1 MKRKLAAMLL
11 ALCLMTGMT
20 ATAFAQGDPA
30 AEPAGAP
37 PAPQE
42 TTVEFESPDVF
53 IDIGEEQKLNVKVT
67 PEVAPEE
74 IQWKSDNEDI
84 VTVDQEG
91 KIHGVAGG
99 EANVSAEVNGVK
111 AEILVVVCVPVSYTA
126 DTFTDLDQDKIL
138 QNLNKIL
145 GPMEVDSLSL
155 KAKMAANG
163 QSMMLSHQIINKAI
177 ELQYAVN
184 ATLLK
189 SDGKE
194 AYRWSFN
201 TDLDGTPS
209 LTAAVDLAVDIHNA
223 DQDQALAR
231 LFKGGK
237 GLVIDAKQ
245 QGAYPAGTELCF
257 ANEMFGDATLSLY
270 KMENGNAVKKGEVK
284 AYEGVEAYLRLS
296 TGGVYVLSDLT
307 EEEILANAQAPE
319 TIFTAEDLK
328 NNKQAILDSLA
339 NTEEPVVCIM
349 FTAADKAAVMPADV
363 IEAAQANG
371 KQLAAA
377 LQNEDGSIYMW
388 LFNAYGQTTQQK
400 AMDVKLYASF
410 TDVSADAEMQALLGR
425 EAKAVRI
432 DLAHEGALPQ
442 GTVVAFPAL
451 SVFAD
456 GQTVYLYE
464 LKDGKLVGAGADGA
478 PAKSLIEQGVAV
490 YETTHCSSYIM
501 TDVAQIS
508 GAAGETAGPS
518 AASPQT
524 GDAQASMMLWVAVAV
539 LALAG
544 AGTAALAKRR

>member
-1 MKRKLAAMLL
+1 MKRKLGAMLL
-11 ALCLMTGMT
+11 ALCLMAGMT

-30 AEPAGAP
+30 TEPAGAP

-42 TTVEFESPDVF
+42 TTVEFDSPDVF
-53 IDIGEEQKLNVKVT
+53 INIGAEQKLNVKVT

-74 IQWKSDNEDI
+74 IQWKSSDEKI

-99 EANVSAEVNGVK
+99 EAFVSAEADGVK
-111 AEILVVVCVPVSYTA
+111 AEILVIVQVPVRFTA
-126 DTFTDLDQDKIL
+126 DTFADLDQDEIL
-138 QNLNKIL
+138 ATLKKVL
-145 GPMEVDSLSL
+145 GPMETEGMSIES
-155 KAKMAANG
+155 KMMPNG
-163 QSMMLSHQIINKAI
+163 QSMMLSHEIINKAWSVQLSV
-177 ELQYAVN
+177 EANMLN
-184 ATLLK
+184 A
-189 SDGKE
+189 DGSE
-194 AYRWSFN
+194 AYSFRLEALEN
-201 TDLDGTPS
+201 QTLSAP
-209 LTAAVDLAVDIHNA
+209 VDLAVDIHKA
-223 DQDQALAR
+223 SEDTKLAR
-231 LFKGGK
+231 LFRGGK
-237 GLVIDAKQ
+237 GLVVDVKGKTFPE
-245 QGAYPAGTELCF
+245 GAFLYFGHDKYFGEETLTLYKVTGDKAVAVEEVNTYPENDIG
-257 ANEMFGDATLSLY
+257 LSL
-270 KMENGNAVKKGEVK
+270 
-284 AYEGVEAYLRLS
+284 S
-296 TGGVYVLSDLT
+296 SGGVYVLSDLT

-328 NNKQAILDSLA
+328 NNKQAVLDSLA
-339 NTEEPVVCIM
+339 NTTEPVVCIM

-371 KQLAAA
+371 KQLVAA

-456 GQTVYLYE
+456 GETVYLYE

-478 PAKSLIEQGVAV
+478 PWGGGL
-490 YETTHCSSYIM
+490 
-501 TDVAQIS
+501 
-508 GAAGETAGPS
+508 
-518 AASPQT
+518 
-524 GDAQASMMLWVAVAV
+524 
-539 LALAG
+539 
-544 AGTAALAKRR
+544 

>member
-1 MKRKLAAMLL
+1 MKRKLGAMLL
-11 ALCLMTGMT
+11 ALCLMAGMT
-20 ATAFAQGDPA
+20 ATAFAHGDPA
-30 AEPAGAP
+30 TEPAGAP

-42 TTVEFESPDVF
+42 TTVEFDSPDVF
-53 IDIGEEQKLNVKVT
+53 INIGEEQKLNVKVT

-74 IQWKSDNEDI
+74 IQWKSSDEKI

-99 EANVSAEVNGVK
+99 EAFVSAEADGVK
-111 AEILVVVCVPVSYTA
+111 AEILVIVQVPVRFTA
-126 DTFTDLDQDKIL
+126 DTFADLDQDEIL
-138 QNLNKIL
+138 ATLKKVL
-145 GPMEVDSLSL
+145 GPMETEGMSIES
-155 KAKMAANG
+155 KMMPNG
-163 QSMMLSHQIINKAI
+163 QSMMLSHEIINKAWSVQLSV
-177 ELQYAVN
+177 EANMLN
-184 ATLLK
+184 A
-189 SDGKE
+189 DGSE
-194 AYRWSFN
+194 AYSFRLEALEN
-201 TDLDGTPS
+201 QTLSAP
-209 LTAAVDLAVDIHNA
+209 VDLAVDIHKA
-223 DQDQALAR
+223 SEDTKLAR
-231 LFKGGK
+231 LFRGGK
-237 GLVIDAKQ
+237 GLVVDVKGKTFPE
-245 QGAYPAGTELCF
+245 GAFLYFGHDKYFGEETLTLYKVTGDKAVAVEEVNTYPENDIG
-257 ANEMFGDATLSLY
+257 LSL
-270 KMENGNAVKKGEVK
+270 
-284 AYEGVEAYLRLS
+284 S
-296 TGGVYVLSDLT
+296 SGGVYVLSDLT

-328 NNKQAILDSLA
+328 NNKQAVLDSLA
-339 NTEEPVVCIM
+339 NTTEPVVCIM

-371 KQLAAA
+371 KQLVAA

-456 GQTVYLYE
+456 GETVYLYE

-478 PAKSLIEQGVAV
+478 PAKSMIEQGAAV

-524 GDAQASMMLWVAVAV
+524 GDAQASMMLWIAVAV
-539 LALAG
+539 LALVG

>member
-1 MKRKLAAMLL
+1 MKRKLGAMLL
-11 ALCLMTGMT
+11 ALCLMAGMT

-30 AEPAGAP
+30 TEPAGAP

-42 TTVEFESPDVF
+42 TTVEFDSPDVF
-53 IDIGEEQKLNVKVT
+53 INIGEEQKLNVKVT

-74 IQWKSDNEDI
+74 IQWKSSDEKI

-99 EANVSAEVNGVK
+99 EAFVSAEADGVK
-111 AEILVVVCVPVSYTA
+111 AEILVIVQVPVRFTA
-126 DTFTDLDQDKIL
+126 DTFADLDQDEIL
-138 QNLNKIL
+138 ATLKKVL
-145 GPMEVDSLSL
+145 GPMETEGMSIES
-155 KAKMAANG
+155 KMMPNG
-163 QSMMLSHQIINKAI
+163 QSMMLSHEIINKAWSVQLSV
-177 ELQYAVN
+177 EANMLN
-184 ATLLK
+184 A
-189 SDGKE
+189 DGSE
-194 AYRWSFN
+194 AYSFRLEALEN
-201 TDLDGTPS
+201 KTLSAP
-209 LTAAVDLAVDIHNA
+209 VDLAVDIHKA
-223 DQDQALAR
+223 SEDTKLAR
-231 LFKGGK
+231 LFRGGK
-237 GLVIDAKQ
+237 GLVVDVKGKTFPE
-245 QGAYPAGTELCF
+245 GAFLYFGHDKYFGEETLTLYKVTGDKAVAVEEVNTYPENDIG
-257 ANEMFGDATLSLY
+257 LSL
-270 KMENGNAVKKGEVK
+270 
-284 AYEGVEAYLRLS
+284 S
-296 TGGVYVLSDLT
+296 SGGVYVLSDLT

-328 NNKQAILDSLA
+328 NNKQAVLDSLA
-339 NTEEPVVCIM
+339 NTTEPVVCIM

-371 KQLAAA
+371 KQLVAA

-456 GQTVYLYE
+456 GETVYLYE

-478 PAKSLIEQGVAV
+478 PAKSMIEQGAAV

-524 GDAQASMMLWVAVAV
+524 GDAQASMMLWIAVAV
-539 LALAG
+539 LALVG

>member
-1 MKRKLAAMLL
+1 MKRKLGAMLL
-11 ALCLMTGMT
+11 ALCLMAGMT

-30 AEPAGAP
+30 TEPAGAP

-42 TTVEFESPDVF
+42 TTVEFDSPDVF
-53 IDIGEEQKLNVKVT
+53 INIGAEQKLNVKVT

-74 IQWKSDNEDI
+74 IQWKSSDEKI

-99 EANVSAEVNGVK
+99 EAFVSAEADGVK
-111 AEILVVVCVPVSYTA
+111 AEILVIVQVPVRFTA
-126 DTFTDLDQDKIL
+126 DTFADLDQDEIL
-138 QNLNKIL
+138 ATLKKVL
-145 GPMEVDSLSL
+145 GPMETEGMSIES
-155 KAKMAANG
+155 KMMPNG
-163 QSMMLSHQIINKAI
+163 QSMMLSHEIINKAWSVQLSV
-177 ELQYAVN
+177 EANMLN
-184 ATLLK
+184 A
-189 SDGKE
+189 DGSE
-194 AYRWSFN
+194 AYSFRLEALEN
-201 TDLDGTPS
+201 QTLSAP
-209 LTAAVDLAVDIHNA
+209 VDLAVDIHKA
-223 DQDQALAR
+223 SEDTKLAR
-231 LFKGGK
+231 LFRGGK
-237 GLVIDAKQ
+237 GLVVDVKGKTFPE
-245 QGAYPAGTELCF
+245 GAFLYFGHDKYFGEETLTLYKVTGDKAVAVEEVNTYPENDIG
-257 ANEMFGDATLSLY
+257 LSL
-270 KMENGNAVKKGEVK
+270 
-284 AYEGVEAYLRLS
+284 S
-296 TGGVYVLSDLT
+296 SGGVYVLSDLT

-328 NNKQAILDSLA
+328 NNKQAVLDSLA
-339 NTEEPVVCIM
+339 NTTEPVVCIM

-371 KQLAAA
+371 KQLVAA

-456 GQTVYLYE
+456 GETVYLYE

-478 PAKSLIEQGVAV
+478 PAKSMIEQGAAV

-524 GDAQASMMLWVAVAV
+524 GDAQASMMLWIAVAV

>member
-1 MKRKLAAMLL
+1 MKRKLGAMLL
-11 ALCLMTGMT
+11 ALCLMAGMT

-30 AEPAGAP
+30 TEPAGAP

-42 TTVEFESPDVF
+42 TTVEFDSPDVF
-53 IDIGEEQKLNVKVT
+53 INIGEEQKLNVKVT

-74 IQWKSDNEDI
+74 IQWKSSDEKI

-99 EANVSAEVNGVK
+99 EAFVSAEADGVK
-111 AEILVVVCVPVSYTA
+111 AEILVIVQVPVRFTA
-126 DTFTDLDQDKIL
+126 DTFADLDQDEIL
-138 QNLNKIL
+138 ATLKKVL
-145 GPMEVDSLSL
+145 GPMETEGMNIES
-155 KAKMAANG
+155 KMMPNG
-163 QSMMLSHQIINKAI
+163 QSMMLSHEIINKAWSVQLSV
-177 ELQYAVN
+177 EANMLN
-184 ATLLK
+184 A
-189 SDGKE
+189 DGSE
-194 AYRWSFN
+194 AYSFRLEALEN
-201 TDLDGTPS
+201 QTLSAP
-209 LTAAVDLAVDIHNA
+209 VDLAVDIHKA
-223 DQDQALAR
+223 SEDTKLAR
-231 LFKGGK
+231 LFRGGK
-237 GLVIDAKQ
+237 GLVVDVKGKTFPE
-245 QGAYPAGTELCF
+245 GAFLYFGHDKYFGEETLTLYKVTGDKAVAVEEVNTYPENDIG
-257 ANEMFGDATLSLY
+257 LSL
-270 KMENGNAVKKGEVK
+270 
-284 AYEGVEAYLRLS
+284 S
-296 TGGVYVLSDLT
+296 SGGVYVLSDLT

-328 NNKQAILDSLA
+328 NNKQAVLDSLA
-339 NTEEPVVCIM
+339 NTTEPVVCIM

-371 KQLAAA
+371 KQLVAA

-456 GQTVYLYE
+456 GETVYLYE

-478 PAKSLIEQGVAV
+478 PAKSMIEQGAAV

-524 GDAQASMMLWVAVAV
+524 GDAQASMMLWIAVAV
-539 LALAG
+539 LALVG

>member
-1 MKRKLAAMLL
+1 MKRKLGAMLL
-11 ALCLMTGMT
+11 ALCLMAGMT

-30 AEPAGAP
+30 TEPAGAP

-42 TTVEFESPDVF
+42 TTVEFDSPDVF
-53 IDIGEEQKLNVKVT
+53 INIGEEQKLNVKVT

-74 IQWKSDNEDI
+74 IQWKSSDEKI

-99 EANVSAEVNGVK
+99 EAFVSAEADGVK
-111 AEILVVVCVPVSYTA
+111 AEILVIVQVPVRFTA
-126 DTFTDLDQDKIL
+126 DTFADLDQDEIL
-138 QNLNKIL
+138 ATLKKVL
-145 GPMEVDSLSL
+145 GPMETEGMSIES
-155 KAKMAANG
+155 KMMPNG
-163 QSMMLSHQIINKAI
+163 QSMMLSHEIINKAWSVQLSV
-177 ELQYAVN
+177 EANMLN
-184 ATLLK
+184 A
-189 SDGKE
+189 DGSE
-194 AYRWSFN
+194 AYSFRLEALEN
-201 TDLDGTPS
+201 QTLSAP
-209 LTAAVDLAVDIHNA
+209 VDLAVDIHKA
-223 DQDQALAR
+223 SEDTKLAR
-231 LFKGGK
+231 LFRGGK
-237 GLVIDAKQ
+237 GRVVDVKGKTFPE
-245 QGAYPAGTELCF
+245 GAFLYFGHDKYFGEETLTLYKVTGDKAVAVEEVNTYPENDIG
-257 ANEMFGDATLSLY
+257 LSL
-270 KMENGNAVKKGEVK
+270 
-284 AYEGVEAYLRLS
+284 S
-296 TGGVYVLSDLT
+296 SGGVYVLSDLT

-328 NNKQAILDSLA
+328 NNKQAVLDSLA
-339 NTEEPVVCIM
+339 NTTEPVVCIM

-371 KQLAAA
+371 KQLVAA

-410 TDVSADAEMQALLGR
+410 TDVREDAEMQALLGR

-456 GQTVYLYE
+456 GETVYLYE
-464 LKDGKLVGAGADGA
+464 LTDGKLVGAGADGA
-478 PAKSLIEQGVAV
+478 PAKSMIEQGAAV

-524 GDAQASMMLWVAVAV
+524 GDAQASMMLWIAVAV
-539 LALAG
+539 LALVG

>member
-1 MKRKLAAMLL
+1 MLL
-11 ALCLMTGMT
+11 ALCLMAGMT

-30 AEPAGAP
+30 TEPAGAP

-42 TTVEFESPDVF
+42 TTVEFDSPDVF
-53 IDIGEEQKLNVKVT
+53 INIGEEQKLNVKVT

-74 IQWKSDNEDI
+74 IQWKSSDEKI

-99 EANVSAEVNGVK
+99 EAFVSAEADGVK
-111 AEILVVVCVPVSYTA
+111 AEILVIVQVPVRFTA
-126 DTFTDLDQDKIL
+126 DTFADLDQDEIL
-138 QNLNKIL
+138 ATLKKVL
-145 GPMEVDSLSL
+145 GPMETEGMSIES
-155 KAKMAANG
+155 KMMPNG
-163 QSMMLSHQIINKAI
+163 QSMMLSHEIINKAWSVQLSV
-177 ELQYAVN
+177 EANMLN
-184 ATLLK
+184 A
-189 SDGKE
+189 DGSE
-194 AYRWSFN
+194 AYSFRLEALEN
-201 TDLDGTPS
+201 QTLSAP
-209 LTAAVDLAVDIHNA
+209 VDLAVDIHKA
-223 DQDQALAR
+223 SEDTKLAR
-231 LFKGGK
+231 LFRGGK
-237 GLVIDAKQ
+237 GLVVDVKGKTFPE
-245 QGAYPAGTELCF
+245 GAFLYFGHDKYFGEETLTLYKVTGDKAVAVEEVNTYPENDIG
-257 ANEMFGDATLSLY
+257 LSL
-270 KMENGNAVKKGEVK
+270 
-284 AYEGVEAYLRLS
+284 S
-296 TGGVYVLSDLT
+296 SGGVYVLSDLT

-328 NNKQAILDSLA
+328 NNKQAVLDSLA
-339 NTEEPVVCIM
+339 NTTEPVVCIM

-464 LKDGKLVGAGADGA
+464 LKDGKLVGASADGA
-478 PAKSLIEQGVAV
+478 PAKSMIEQGAAV

-524 GDAQASMMLWVAVAV
+524 GDAQASMMLWIAVAV

>member
-1 MKRKLAAMLL
+1 MKRKLGAMLL
-11 ALCLMTGMT
+11 ALCLMAGMT

-30 AEPAGAP
+30 TEPAGAP

-42 TTVEFESPDVF
+42 TTVEFDSPDVF
-53 IDIGEEQKLNVKVT
+53 INIGEEQKLNVKVT

-74 IQWKSDNEDI
+74 IQWKSSDEKI

-99 EANVSAEVNGVK
+99 EAFVSAEADGVK
-111 AEILVVVCVPVSYTA
+111 AEILVIVQVPVRFTA
-126 DTFTDLDQDKIL
+126 DTFADLDQDEIL
-138 QNLNKIL
+138 ATLKKVL
-145 GPMEVDSLSL
+145 GPMETEGMSIES
-155 KAKMAANG
+155 KMMPNG
-163 QSMMLSHQIINKAI
+163 QSMMLSHEIINKAWSVQLSV
-177 ELQYAVN
+177 EANMLN
-184 ATLLK
+184 A
-189 SDGKE
+189 DGSE
-194 AYRWSFN
+194 AYSFRLEALEN
-201 TDLDGTPS
+201 QTLSAP
-209 LTAAVDLAVDIHNA
+209 VDLAVDIHKA
-223 DQDQALAR
+223 SEDTKLAR
-231 LFKGGK
+231 LFRGGK
-237 GLVIDAKQ
+237 GLVVDVKGKTFPE
-245 QGAYPAGTELCF
+245 GAFLY
-257 ANEMFGDATLSLY
+257 FGHDKYFGEETLTLY
-270 KMENGNAVKKGEVK
+270 KVTGDKAVAVEEVNTYPENDIG
-284 AYEGVEAYLRLS
+284 LSLS

-328 NNKQAILDSLA
+328 NNKQAVLDSLA

-456 GQTVYLYE
+456 GETVYLYE

-478 PAKSLIEQGVAV
+478 PAKSMIEQGVAV

-524 GDAQASMMLWVAVAV
+524 GDAQASIMLWVAVAV

>member
-1 MKRKLAAMLL
+1 MKRKLGAMLL
-11 ALCLMTGMT
+11 ALCLMAGMT

-30 AEPAGAP
+30 TEPAGAP

-42 TTVEFESPDVF
+42 TTVEFDSPDVF
-53 IDIGEEQKLNVKVT
+53 INIGEEQKLNVKVT

-74 IQWKSDNEDI
+74 IQWKSSDEKI

-99 EANVSAEVNGVK
+99 EAFVSAEADGVK
-111 AEILVVVCVPVSYTA
+111 AEILVIVQVPVRFTA
-126 DTFTDLDQDKIL
+126 DTFADLDQDEIL
-138 QNLNKIL
+138 ATLKKVL
-145 GPMEVDSLSL
+145 GPMETEGMSIES
-155 KAKMAANG
+155 KMMPNG
-163 QSMMLSHQIINKAI
+163 QSMMLSHEIINKAWSVQLSV
-177 ELQYAVN
+177 EANMLN
-184 ATLLK
+184 A
-189 SDGKE
+189 DGSE
-194 AYRWSFN
+194 AYSFRLEALEN
-201 TDLDGTPS
+201 QTLSAP
-209 LTAAVDLAVDIHNA
+209 VDLAVDIHKA
-223 DQDQALAR
+223 SEDTKLAR
-231 LFKGGK
+231 LFRGGK
-237 GLVIDAKQ
+237 GLVVDVKGKTFPE
-245 QGAYPAGTELCF
+245 GAFLYFGHDKYFGEETLTLYKVTGDKAVAVEEVNTYPENDIG
-257 ANEMFGDATLSLY
+257 LSL
-270 KMENGNAVKKGEVK
+270 
-284 AYEGVEAYLRLS
+284 S
-296 TGGVYVLSDLT
+296 SGGVYVLSDLT

-328 NNKQAILDSLA
+328 NNKQAVLDSLA
-339 NTEEPVVCIM
+339 NTTEPVVCIM

-371 KQLAAA
+371 KQLVAA

-456 GQTVYLYE
+456 GETVYLYE

-478 PAKSLIEQGVAV
+478 PAKSMIEQGAAV

-524 GDAQASMMLWVAVAV
+524 GDAQASMMLWIAVAV

>member
-1 MKRKLAAMLL
+1 MKRKLGAMLL
-11 ALCLMTGMT
+11 ALCLMAGMT

-30 AEPAGAP
+30 TEPAGAP

-42 TTVEFESPDVF
+42 TTVEFDSPDVF
-53 IDIGEEQKLNVKVT
+53 INIGAEQKLNVKVT

-74 IQWKSDNEDI
+74 IQWKSSDEKI

-99 EANVSAEVNGVK
+99 EAFVSAEADGVK
-111 AEILVVVCVPVSYTA
+111 AEILVIVQVPVRFTA
-126 DTFTDLDQDKIL
+126 DTFADLDQDEIL
-138 QNLNKIL
+138 ATLKKVL
-145 GPMEVDSLSL
+145 GPMETEGMSIES
-155 KAKMAANG
+155 KMMPNG
-163 QSMMLSHQIINKAI
+163 QSMMLSQEIINKAWSVQLSV
-177 ELQYAVN
+177 EANMLN
-184 ATLLK
+184 A
-189 SDGKE
+189 DGSE
-194 AYRWSFN
+194 AYSFRLEALEN
-201 TDLDGTPS
+201 QTLSAP
-209 LTAAVDLAVDIHNA
+209 VDLAVDIHKA
-223 DQDQALAR
+223 SEDTKLAR
-231 LFKGGK
+231 LFRGGK
-237 GLVIDAKQ
+237 GLVVDVKGKTFPE
-245 QGAYPAGTELCF
+245 GAFLYFGHDKYFGEETLTLYKVTGDKAVAVEEVNTYPENDIG
-257 ANEMFGDATLSLY
+257 LSL
-270 KMENGNAVKKGEVK
+270 
-284 AYEGVEAYLRLS
+284 S
-296 TGGVYVLSDLT
+296 SGGVYVLSDLT

-328 NNKQAILDSLA
+328 NNKQAVLDSLA
-339 NTEEPVVCIM
+339 NTTEPVVCIM

-371 KQLAAA
+371 KQLVAA

-456 GQTVYLYE
+456 GETVYLSE

-478 PAKSLIEQGVAV
+478 PAKSMIEQGAAV

-524 GDAQASMMLWVAVAV
+524 GDAQASMMLWIAVAV
-539 LALAG
+539 LALVG

>member
-1 MKRKLAAMLL
+1 MKRKLGAMLL
-11 ALCLMTGMT
+11 ALCLMAGMT

-30 AEPAGAP
+30 TEPAGAP

-42 TTVEFESPDVF
+42 TTVEFDSPDVF
-53 IDIGEEQKLNVKVT
+53 INIGEEQKLNVKVT

-74 IQWKSDNEDI
+74 IQWESSDEKI

-91 KIHGVAGG
+91 TIHGVAGG
-99 EANVSAEVNGVK
+99 EAFVSAEADGVK
-111 AEILVVVCVPVSYTA
+111 AEILVIVQVPVRFTA
-126 DTFTDLDQDKIL
+126 DTFADLDQDEIL
-138 QNLNKIL
+138 ATLKKVL
-145 GPMEVDSLSL
+145 GPMETEGMSIES
-155 KAKMAANG
+155 KMMPNG
-163 QSMMLSHQIINKAI
+163 QSMMLSHEIINKAWSVQLSV
-177 ELQYAVN
+177 EANMLN
-184 ATLLK
+184 A
-189 SDGKE
+189 DGSE
-194 AYRWSFN
+194 AYSFRLEALEN
-201 TDLDGTPS
+201 QTLSAP
-209 LTAAVDLAVDIHNA
+209 VDLAVDIHKA
-223 DQDQALAR
+223 SEDTKLAR
-231 LFKGGK
+231 LFRGGK
-237 GLVIDAKQ
+237 GLVVDVKGKTFPE
-245 QGAYPAGTELCF
+245 GAFLYFGHDKYFGEETLTLYKVTGDKAVAVEEVNTYPENDIG
-257 ANEMFGDATLSLY
+257 LSL
-270 KMENGNAVKKGEVK
+270 
-284 AYEGVEAYLRLS
+284 S
-296 TGGVYVLSDLT
+296 SGGVYVLSDLT

-328 NNKQAILDSLA
+328 NNKQAVLDSLA
-339 NTEEPVVCIM
+339 NTTEPVVCIM

-371 KQLAAA
+371 KQLVAA

-456 GQTVYLYE
+456 GETVYLYE

-478 PAKSLIEQGVAV
+478 PAKSMIEQGAAV

-524 GDAQASMMLWVAVAV
+524 GDAQASMMLWIAVAV

>member
-1 MKRKLAAMLL
+1 MRIWIRTRLATL
-11 ALCLMTGMT
+11 
-20 ATAFAQGDPA
+20 
-30 AEPAGAP
+30 
-37 PAPQE
+37 
-42 TTVEFESPDVF
+42 
-53 IDIGEEQKLNVKVT
+53 KKV
-67 PEVAPEE
+67 
-74 IQWKSDNEDI
+74 
-84 VTVDQEG
+84 
-91 KIHGVAGG
+91 
-99 EANVSAEVNGVK
+99 
-111 AEILVVVCVPVSYTA
+111 
-126 DTFTDLDQDKIL
+126 
-138 QNLNKIL
+138 L
-145 GPMEVDSLSL
+145 GPMETEGMSIES
-155 KAKMAANG
+155 KMMPNG
-163 QSMMLSHQIINKAI
+163 QSMMLSHEIINKAWSVQLSV
-177 ELQYAVN
+177 EANMLN
-184 ATLLK
+184 A
-189 SDGKE
+189 DGSE
-194 AYRWSFN
+194 AYSFRLEALEN
-201 TDLDGTPS
+201 QTLSAP
-209 LTAAVDLAVDIHNA
+209 VDLAVDIHKA
-223 DQDQALAR
+223 SEDTKLAR
-231 LFKGGK
+231 LFRGGK
-237 GLVIDAKQ
+237 GLVVDVKGNTFPE
-245 QGAYPAGTELCF
+245 GAFLYFGHDKYFGEETLTLYKVTGDKAVAVEEVNTYPENDIG
-257 ANEMFGDATLSLY
+257 LSL
-270 KMENGNAVKKGEVK
+270 
-284 AYEGVEAYLRLS
+284 S
-296 TGGVYVLSDLT
+296 SGGVYVLSDLT

-328 NNKQAILDSLA
+328 NNKQAVLDSLA
-339 NTEEPVVCIM
+339 NTTEPVVCIM

-371 KQLAAA
+371 KQLVAA

-456 GQTVYLYE
+456 GETVYLYE
-464 LKDGKLVGAGADGA
+464 LKDGKLVGAGADGT
-478 PAKSLIEQGVAV
+478 PAKSMIEQGAAV

-524 GDAQASMMLWVAVAV
+524 GDAQASMMLWIAVAV

>member
-1 MKRKLAAMLL
+1 MKRKLGAMLL
-11 ALCLMTGMT
+11 ALCLMAGMT

-30 AEPAGAP
+30 TEPAGAP

-42 TTVEFESPDVF
+42 TTVEFDSPDVF
-53 IDIGEEQKLNVKVT
+53 INIGEEQKLNVKVT

-74 IQWKSDNEDI
+74 IQWKSSDEKI

-99 EANVSAEVNGVK
+99 EAFVSAEADGVK
-111 AEILVVVCVPVSYTA
+111 AEILVIVQVPVRFTA
-126 DTFTDLDQDKIL
+126 DTFADLDQDEIL
-138 QNLNKIL
+138 ATLKKVL
-145 GPMEVDSLSL
+145 GPMETEGMSIES
-155 KAKMAANG
+155 KMMPNG
-163 QSMMLSHQIINKAI
+163 QSMMLSHEIINKAWSVQLSV
-177 ELQYAVN
+177 EANMLN
-184 ATLLK
+184 A
-189 SDGKE
+189 DGSE
-194 AYRWSFN
+194 AYSFRLEALEN
-201 TDLDGTPS
+201 QTLSAP
-209 LTAAVDLAVDIHNA
+209 VDLAVDIHKA
-223 DQDQALAR
+223 SEDTKLAR
-231 LFKGGK
+231 LFRGGK
-237 GLVIDAKQ
+237 GLVVDVKGKTFPE
-245 QGAYPAGTELCF
+245 GAFLYFGHDKYFGEETLTLYKVTGDKAVAVEEVNTYPENDIG
-257 ANEMFGDATLSLY
+257 LSL
-270 KMENGNAVKKGEVK
+270 
-284 AYEGVEAYLRLS
+284 S
-296 TGGVYVLSDLT
+296 SGGVYVLSDLT

-328 NNKQAILDSLA
+328 NNKQAVLDSLA
-339 NTEEPVVCIM
+339 NTTEPVVCIM

-371 KQLAAA
+371 KQLVAA

-432 DLAHEGALPQ
+432 DLAHEGVLPQ

-456 GQTVYLYE
+456 GETVYLYE

-478 PAKSLIEQGVAV
+478 PAKSMIEQGAAV

-524 GDAQASMMLWVAVAV
+524 GDAQASMMLWIAVAV
-539 LALAG
+539 LALVG

>member
-1 MKRKLAAMLL
+1 MKRKLGAMLL
-11 ALCLMTGMT
+11 ALCLMAGMT

-30 AEPAGAP
+30 TEPAGAP

-42 TTVEFESPDVF
+42 TTVEFDSPDVF
-53 IDIGEEQKLNVKVT
+53 INIGEEQKLNVKVT

-74 IQWKSDNEDI
+74 IQWKSSDEKI

-99 EANVSAEVNGVK
+99 EAFVSAEADGVK
-111 AEILVVVCVPVSYTA
+111 AEILVIVQVPVRFTA
-126 DTFTDLDQDKIL
+126 DTFADLDQDEIL
-138 QNLNKIL
+138 ATLKKVL
-145 GPMEVDSLSL
+145 GPMETEGMSIES
-155 KAKMAANG
+155 KMMPNG
-163 QSMMLSHQIINKAI
+163 QSMMLSHEIINKAWSVQLSV
-177 ELQYAVN
+177 EANMLN
-184 ATLLK
+184 A
-189 SDGKE
+189 DGSE
-194 AYRWSFN
+194 AYSFRLEALEN
-201 TDLDGTPS
+201 QTLSAP
-209 LTAAVDLAVDIHNA
+209 VDLAVDIHKA
-223 DQDQALAR
+223 SEDTKLAR
-231 LFKGGK
+231 LFRGGK
-237 GLVIDAKQ
+237 GLVVDVKGKTVPE
-245 QGAYPAGTELCF
+245 GAFLYFGHDKYFGEETLTLYKVTGDKAVAVEEVNTYPENDIG
-257 ANEMFGDATLSLY
+257 LSL
-270 KMENGNAVKKGEVK
+270 
-284 AYEGVEAYLRLS
+284 S
-296 TGGVYVLSDLT
+296 SGGVYVLSDLT

-328 NNKQAILDSLA
+328 NNKQAVLDSLA
-339 NTEEPVVCIM
+339 NTTEPVVCIM

-371 KQLAAA
+371 KQLVAA

-456 GQTVYLYE
+456 GETVYLYE

-478 PAKSLIEQGVAV
+478 PAKSMIEQGAAV

-524 GDAQASMMLWVAVAV
+524 GDAQASMMLWIAVAV
-539 LALAG
+539 LALVG

>member
-1 MKRKLAAMLL
+1 MKRKLGAMLL
-11 ALCLMTGMT
+11 ALCLMAGMT
-20 ATAFAQGDPA
+20 GTAFAQGDPA
-30 AEPAGAP
+30 TEPAGAP

-42 TTVEFESPDVF
+42 TTVEFDSPDVF
-53 IDIGEEQKLNVKVT
+53 INIGEEQKLNVKVT

-74 IQWKSDNEDI
+74 IQWKSSDEKI

-99 EANVSAEVNGVK
+99 EAFVSAEADGVK
-111 AEILVVVCVPVSYTA
+111 AEILVIVQVPVRFTA
-126 DTFTDLDQDKIL
+126 DTFADLDQDEIL
-138 QNLNKIL
+138 ATLKKVL
-145 GPMEVDSLSL
+145 GPMETEGMSIES
-155 KAKMAANG
+155 KMMPNG
-163 QSMMLSHQIINKAI
+163 QSMMLSHEIINKAWSVQLSV
-177 ELQYAVN
+177 EANMLN
-184 ATLLK
+184 A
-189 SDGKE
+189 DGSE
-194 AYRWSFN
+194 AYSFRLEALEN
-201 TDLDGTPS
+201 QTLSAP
-209 LTAAVDLAVDIHNA
+209 VDLAVDIHKA
-223 DQDQALAR
+223 SEDTKLAR
-231 LFKGGK
+231 LFRGGK
-237 GLVIDAKQ
+237 GLVVDVKGKTFPE
-245 QGAYPAGTELCF
+245 GAFLYFGHDKYFGEETLTLYKVTGDKAVAVEEVNTYPENDIG
-257 ANEMFGDATLSLY
+257 LSL
-270 KMENGNAVKKGEVK
+270 
-284 AYEGVEAYLRLS
+284 S
-296 TGGVYVLSDLT
+296 SGGVYVLSDLT

-328 NNKQAILDSLA
+328 NNKQAVLDSLA
-339 NTEEPVVCIM
+339 NTTEPVVCIM

-371 KQLAAA
+371 KQLVAA

-456 GQTVYLYE
+456 GETVYLYE

-478 PAKSLIEQGVAV
+478 PAKSMIEQGAAV

-524 GDAQASMMLWVAVAV
+524 GDAQASMMLWIAVAV

>member
-1 MKRKLAAMLL
+1 MKRKLGAMLL
-11 ALCLMTGMT
+11 ALCLMAGMT

-30 AEPAGAP
+30 TEPAGAP

-42 TTVEFESPDVF
+42 TTVEFDSPDVF
-53 IDIGEEQKLNVKVT
+53 INIGAEQKLNVKVT

-74 IQWKSDNEDI
+74 IQWKSSDEKI

-99 EANVSAEVNGVK
+99 EAFVSAEADGVK
-111 AEILVVVCVPVSYTA
+111 AEILVIVQVPVRFTA
-126 DTFTDLDQDKIL
+126 DTFADLDQDEIL
-138 QNLNKIL
+138 ATLKKVL
-145 GPMEVDSLSL
+145 GPMETEGMSIES
-155 KAKMAANG
+155 KMMPNG
-163 QSMMLSHQIINKAI
+163 QSMMLSHEIINKAWSVQLSV
-177 ELQYAVN
+177 EANMLN
-184 ATLLK
+184 A
-189 SDGKE
+189 DGSE
-194 AYRWSFN
+194 AYSFRLEALEN
-201 TDLDGTPS
+201 QTLSAP
-209 LTAAVDLAVDIHNA
+209 VDLAVDIHKA
-223 DQDQALAR
+223 SEDTKLAR
-231 LFKGGK
+231 LFRGGK
-237 GLVIDAKQ
+237 GLVVDVKGKTFPE
-245 QGAYPAGTELCF
+245 GAFLYFGHDKYFGEETLTLYKVTGDKAVAVEEVNTYPENDIG
-257 ANEMFGDATLSLY
+257 LSL
-270 KMENGNAVKKGEVK
+270 
-284 AYEGVEAYLRLS
+284 S
-296 TGGVYVLSDLT
+296 SGGVYVLSDLT

-328 NNKQAILDSLA
+328 NNKQAVLDSLA
-339 NTEEPVVCIM
+339 NTTEPVVCIM

-371 KQLAAA
+371 KQLVAA

-456 GQTVYLYE
+456 GETVYLYE
-464 LKDGKLVGAGADGA
+464 LKDGKLVGAGADGT
-478 PAKSLIEQGVAV
+478 PAKSMIEQGAAV

-524 GDAQASMMLWVAVAV
+524 GDAQASMMLWIAVAV

>member
-1 MKRKLAAMLL
+1 MKRKLGAMLL
-11 ALCLMTGMT
+11 ALCLMAGMT

-30 AEPAGAP
+30 TEPAGAP

-42 TTVEFESPDVF
+42 TTVEFDSPDVF
-53 IDIGEEQKLNVKVT
+53 INIGEEQKLNVKVT

-74 IQWKSDNEDI
+74 IQWKSSDEKI

-99 EANVSAEVNGVK
+99 EAFVSAEADGVK
-111 AEILVVVCVPVSYTA
+111 AEILVIVQVPVRFTA
-126 DTFTDLDQDKIL
+126 DTFADLDQDEIL
-138 QNLNKIL
+138 ATLKKVL
-145 GPMEVDSLSL
+145 GPMETEGMSIES
-155 KAKMAANG
+155 KMMPNG
-163 QSMMLSHQIINKAI
+163 QSMMLSHEIINKAWSVQLSV
-177 ELQYAVN
+177 EANMLN
-184 ATLLK
+184 A
-189 SDGKE
+189 DGSE
-194 AYRWSFN
+194 AYSFRLEALEN
-201 TDLDGTPS
+201 QTLSAP
-209 LTAAVDLAVDIHNA
+209 VDLAVDIHKA
-223 DQDQALAR
+223 SEDTKLAR
-231 LFKGGK
+231 LFRGGK
-237 GLVIDAKQ
+237 GLVVDVKGKTFPE
-245 QGAYPAGTELCF
+245 GAFLYFGHDKYFGEETLTLYKVTGDKAVAVEEVNTYPENDIG
-257 ANEMFGDATLSLY
+257 LSL
-270 KMENGNAVKKGEVK
+270 
-284 AYEGVEAYLRLS
+284 S
-296 TGGVYVLSDLT
+296 SGGVYVLSDLT

-328 NNKQAILDSLA
+328 NNKQAVLDSLA
-339 NTEEPVVCIM
+339 NTPEPVVCIM
-349 FTAADKAAVMPADV
+349 FTAADNAAVMPADV

-371 KQLAAA
+371 KQLVAA

-456 GQTVYLYE
+456 GETVYLYE

-478 PAKSLIEQGVAV
+478 PAKSMIEQGAAV

-524 GDAQASMMLWVAVAV
+524 GDAQASMMLWIAVAV
-539 LALAG
+539 LALVG

>member
-1 MKRKLAAMLL
+1 MKRKLGAMLL
-11 ALCLMTGMT
+11 ALCLMAGMT

-30 AEPAGAP
+30 TEPAGAP

-42 TTVEFESPDVF
+42 TTVEFDSPDVF
-53 IDIGEEQKLNVKVT
+53 INIGEEQKLNVKVT

-74 IQWKSDNEDI
+74 IQWKSSDEKI

-99 EANVSAEVNGVK
+99 EAFVSAEADGVK
-111 AEILVVVCVPVSYTA
+111 AEILVIVQVPVRFTA
-126 DTFTDLDQDKIL
+126 DTFADLDQDEIL
-138 QNLNKIL
+138 ATLKKVL
-145 GPMEVDSLSL
+145 GPMETEGMSIES
-155 KAKMAANG
+155 KMMPNG
-163 QSMMLSHQIINKAI
+163 QSMMLSHEIINKAWSVQLSV
-177 ELQYAVN
+177 EANMLN
-184 ATLLK
+184 A
-189 SDGKE
+189 DGSE
-194 AYRWSFN
+194 AYSFRLEALEN
-201 TDLDGTPS
+201 QTLSAP
-209 LTAAVDLAVDIHNA
+209 VDLAVDIHKA
-223 DQDQALAR
+223 SEDTKLAR
-231 LFKGGK
+231 LFRGGK
-237 GLVIDAKQ
+237 GLVVDVKGKTFPE
-245 QGAYPAGTELCF
+245 GAFLYFGHDKYFGEETLTLYKVTGDKAVAVEEVNTYPENDIG
-257 ANEMFGDATLSLY
+257 LSL
-270 KMENGNAVKKGEVK
+270 
-284 AYEGVEAYLRLS
+284 S
-296 TGGVYVLSDLT
+296 SGGVYVLSDLT

-328 NNKQAILDSLA
+328 NNKQAVLDSLA
-339 NTEEPVVCIM
+339 NTTEPVVCIM

-371 KQLAAA
+371 KQLVAA

-456 GQTVYLYE
+456 GETVYLYE

-478 PAKSLIEQGVAV
+478 PAKSMIEQGAAV

>member
-1 MKRKLAAMLL
+1 MKRKLGAMLL
-11 ALCLMTGMT
+11 ALCLMAGMT

-30 AEPAGAP
+30 TEPAGAT

-42 TTVEFESPDVF
+42 TTVEFDSPDVF
-53 IDIGEEQKLNVKVT
+53 INIGAEQKLNVKVT

-74 IQWKSDNEDI
+74 IQWKSSDEKI

-99 EANVSAEVNGVK
+99 EAFVSAEADGVK
-111 AEILVVVCVPVSYTA
+111 AEILVIVQVPVRFTA
-126 DTFTDLDQDKIL
+126 DTFADLDQDEIL
-138 QNLNKIL
+138 ATLKKVL
-145 GPMEVDSLSL
+145 GPMETEGMSIES
-155 KAKMAANG
+155 KMMPNG
-163 QSMMLSHQIINKAI
+163 QSMMLSHEIINKAWSVQLSV
-177 ELQYAVN
+177 EANMLN
-184 ATLLK
+184 A
-189 SDGKE
+189 DGSE
-194 AYRWSFN
+194 AYSFRLEALEN
-201 TDLDGTPS
+201 QTLSAP
-209 LTAAVDLAVDIHNA
+209 VDLAVDIHKA
-223 DQDQALAR
+223 SEDTKLAR
-231 LFKGGK
+231 LFRGGK
-237 GLVIDAKQ
+237 GLVVDVKGKTFPE
-245 QGAYPAGTELCF
+245 GAFLYFGHDKYFGEETLTLYKVTGDKAVAVEEVNTYPENDIG
-257 ANEMFGDATLSLY
+257 LSL
-270 KMENGNAVKKGEVK
+270 
-284 AYEGVEAYLRLS
+284 S
-296 TGGVYVLSDLT
+296 SGGVYVLSDLT

-328 NNKQAILDSLA
+328 NNKQAVLDSLA
-339 NTEEPVVCIM
+339 NTTEPVVCIM

-371 KQLAAA
+371 KQLVAA

-456 GQTVYLYE
+456 GETVYLYE

-478 PAKSLIEQGVAV
+478 PAKSMIEQGAAV

-524 GDAQASMMLWVAVAV
+524 GDAQASMMLWIAVAV
-539 LALAG
+539 LALVG

>member
-1 MKRKLAAMLL
+1 MKRKLGAMLL
-11 ALCLMTGMT
+11 ALCLMAGMT

-30 AEPAGAP
+30 TEPAGAP

-42 TTVEFESPDVF
+42 TTVEFDSPDVF
-53 IDIGEEQKLNVKVT
+53 INIGEEQKLNVKVT

-74 IQWKSDNEDI
+74 IQWKSSDEKI

-99 EANVSAEVNGVK
+99 EAFVSAEADGVK
-111 AEILVVVCVPVSYTA
+111 AEILVIVQVPVRFTA
-126 DTFTDLDQDKIL
+126 DTFADLDQDEIL
-138 QNLNKIL
+138 ATLKKVL
-145 GPMEVDSLSL
+145 GPMETEGMSIES
-155 KAKMAANG
+155 KMMPNG
-163 QSMMLSHQIINKAI
+163 QSMMLSHEIINKAWSVQLSV
-177 ELQYAVN
+177 EANMLN
-184 ATLLK
+184 A
-189 SDGKE
+189 DGSE
-194 AYRWSFN
+194 AYSFRLEALEN
-201 TDLDGTPS
+201 QTLSAP
-209 LTAAVDLAVDIHNA
+209 VDLAVDIHKA
-223 DQDQALAR
+223 SEDTKLAR
-231 LFKGGK
+231 LFRGGK
-237 GLVIDAKQ
+237 GLVVDVKGKTFPE
-245 QGAYPAGTELCF
+245 GAFLYFGHDKYFGEETLTLYKVTGDKAVAVEEVNTYPENDIG
-257 ANEMFGDATLSLY
+257 LSL
-270 KMENGNAVKKGEVK
+270 
-284 AYEGVEAYLRLS
+284 S
-296 TGGVYVLSDLT
+296 SGGVYVLSDLT

-328 NNKQAILDSLA
+328 NNKQAVLDSLA
-339 NTEEPVVCIM
+339 NTTEPVVCIM

-371 KQLAAA
+371 KQLVAA

-456 GQTVYLYE
+456 GETVYLYE
-464 LKDGKLVGAGADGA
+464 LKDGKLVGAGADGT
-478 PAKSLIEQGVAV
+478 PAKSMIEQGAAV

-508 GAAGETAGPS
+508 GAAVETAGPS

-524 GDAQASMMLWVAVAV
+524 GDAQASMMLWIAVAV

>member
-1 MKRKLAAMLL
+1 MKRKLGAMLL
-11 ALCLMTGMT
+11 ALCLMAGMT

-30 AEPAGAP
+30 TEPAGAP

-42 TTVEFESPDVF
+42 TTVEFDSPDVF
-53 IDIGEEQKLNVKVT
+53 INIGEEQKLNVKVT

-74 IQWKSDNEDI
+74 IQWKSSDEKI

-99 EANVSAEVNGVK
+99 EAFVSAEADGVK
-111 AEILVVVCVPVSYTA
+111 AEILVIVQVPVRFTA
-126 DTFTDLDQDKIL
+126 DTFADLDQDEIL
-138 QNLNKIL
+138 ATLKKVL
-145 GPMEVDSLSL
+145 GPMETEGMSIES
-155 KAKMAANG
+155 KMMPNG
-163 QSMMLSHQIINKAI
+163 QSMMLSHEIINKAWSVQLSV
-177 ELQYAVN
+177 EANMLN
-184 ATLLK
+184 A
-189 SDGKE
+189 DGSE
-194 AYRWSFN
+194 AYSFRLEALEN
-201 TDLDGTPS
+201 QTLSAP
-209 LTAAVDLAVDIHNA
+209 VDLAVDIHKA
-223 DQDQALAR
+223 SEDTKLAR
-231 LFKGGK
+231 LFRGGK
-237 GLVIDAKQ
+237 GLVVDVKGKTFPE
-245 QGAYPAGTELCF
+245 GAFLYFGHDKYFGEETLTLYKVTGDKAVAVEEVNTYPENDIG
-257 ANEMFGDATLSLY
+257 LSL
-270 KMENGNAVKKGEVK
+270 
-284 AYEGVEAYLRLS
+284 S
-296 TGGVYVLSDLT
+296 SGGVYVLSDLT

-328 NNKQAILDSLA
+328 NNKQAVLDSLA
-339 NTEEPVVCIM
+339 NTTEPVVCIM

-371 KQLAAA
+371 KQLVAA

-464 LKDGKLVGAGADGA
+464 LKDGKLVGASADGA
-478 PAKSLIEQGVAV
+478 PAKSMIEQGAAV

-524 GDAQASMMLWVAVAV
+524 GDAQASMMLWIAVAV

>member
-1 MKRKLAAMLL
+1 MKRKLGAMLL
-11 ALCLMTGMT
+11 ALCLMAGMT

-30 AEPAGAP
+30 TEPAGAP

-42 TTVEFESPDVF
+42 TTVEIDSPDVF
-53 IDIGEEQKLNVKVT
+53 INIGEEQKLNVKVT

-74 IQWKSDNEDI
+74 IQWKSSDEKS

-99 EANVSAEVNGVK
+99 EAFVSAEADGVK
-111 AEILVVVCVPVSYTA
+111 AEILVIVQVPVRFTA
-126 DTFTDLDQDKIL
+126 DTFADLDQDEIL
-138 QNLNKIL
+138 ATLKKVL
-145 GPMEVDSLSL
+145 GPMETEGMSIES
-155 KAKMAANG
+155 KMMPNG
-163 QSMMLSHQIINKAI
+163 QSMMLSHEIINKAWSVQLSV
-177 ELQYAVN
+177 EANMLN
-184 ATLLK
+184 A
-189 SDGKE
+189 DGSE
-194 AYRWSFN
+194 AYSFRLEALEN
-201 TDLDGTPS
+201 QTLP
-209 LTAAVDLAVDIHNA
+209 APVDLAVDIHKA
-223 DQDQALAR
+223 SEDTKLAR
-231 LFKGGK
+231 LFRGGK
-237 GLVIDAKQ
+237 GLVVDVKGNTFPE
-245 QGAYPAGTELCF
+245 GAFLYFGHDKYFGEETLTLYKVTGDKAVAVEEVNTYPENDIG
-257 ANEMFGDATLSLY
+257 LSL
-270 KMENGNAVKKGEVK
+270 
-284 AYEGVEAYLRLS
+284 S
-296 TGGVYVLSDLT
+296 SGGVYVLSDLT

-328 NNKQAILDSLA
+328 NNKQAVLDSLA
-339 NTEEPVVCIM
+339 NTTEPVVCIM

-371 KQLAAA
+371 KQLVAA

-456 GQTVYLYE
+456 GETVYLYE
-464 LKDGKLVGAGADGA
+464 LKDGKLVGAGADGT
-478 PAKSLIEQGVAV
+478 PAKSMIEQGAAV

-524 GDAQASMMLWVAVAV
+524 GDAQASMMLWIAVAV

>member
-1 MKRKLAAMLL
+1 MKRKLGAMLL
-11 ALCLMTGMT
+11 ALCLMAGMT

-30 AEPAGAP
+30 TEPAGAP

-42 TTVEFESPDVF
+42 TTVEFDSPDVF
-53 IDIGEEQKLNVKVT
+53 INIGEEQKLNVKVT

-74 IQWKSDNEDI
+74 IQWKSSDEKI

-99 EANVSAEVNGVK
+99 EAFVSAEADGVK
-111 AEILVVVCVPVSYTA
+111 AEILVIVQVPVRFTA
-126 DTFTDLDQDKIL
+126 DTFADLDQDEIL
-138 QNLNKIL
+138 ATLKKVL
-145 GPMEVDSLSL
+145 GPMETEGMSIES
-155 KAKMAANG
+155 KMMPNG
-163 QSMMLSHQIINKAI
+163 QSMMLSQEIINKAWSVQLSV
-177 ELQYAVN
+177 EANMLN
-184 ATLLK
+184 A
-189 SDGKE
+189 DGSE
-194 AYRWSFN
+194 AYSFRLEALEN
-201 TDLDGTPS
+201 QTLSAP
-209 LTAAVDLAVDIHNA
+209 VDLAVDIHKA
-223 DQDQALAR
+223 SEDTKLAR
-231 LFKGGK
+231 LFRGGK
-237 GLVIDAKQ
+237 GLVVDVKGKTFPE
-245 QGAYPAGTELCF
+245 GAFLYFGHDKYFGEETLTLYKVTGDKAVAVEEVNTYPENDIG
-257 ANEMFGDATLSLY
+257 LSL
-270 KMENGNAVKKGEVK
+270 
-284 AYEGVEAYLRLS
+284 S
-296 TGGVYVLSDLT
+296 SGGVYVLSDLT

-328 NNKQAILDSLA
+328 NNKQAVLDSLA
-339 NTEEPVVCIM
+339 NTTEPVVCIM

-371 KQLAAA
+371 KQLVAA

-432 DLAHEGALPQ
+432 DLAHEGVLPQ

-456 GQTVYLYE
+456 GETVYLYE

-478 PAKSLIEQGVAV
+478 PAKSMIEQGAAV

-524 GDAQASMMLWVAVAV
+524 GDAQASMMLWIAVAV
-539 LALAG
+539 LALVG

>member
-1 MKRKLAAMLL
+1 MKRKLGAMLL
-11 ALCLMTGMT
+11 ALCLMAGMT

-30 AEPAGAP
+30 TEPAGAP

-42 TTVEFESPDVF
+42 TTVEFDSPDVF
-53 IDIGEEQKLNVKVT
+53 INIGEEQKLNVKVT

-74 IQWKSDNEDI
+74 IQWKSSDEKI

-99 EANVSAEVNGVK
+99 EAFVSAEADGVK
-111 AEILVVVCVPVSYTA
+111 AEILVIVQVPVRFTA
-126 DTFTDLDQDKIL
+126 DTFADLDQDEIL
-138 QNLNKIL
+138 ATLKKVL
-145 GPMEVDSLSL
+145 GPMETEGMSIES
-155 KAKMAANG
+155 KMMPNG
-163 QSMMLSHQIINKAI
+163 QSMMLSHEIINKAWSVQLSV
-177 ELQYAVN
+177 EANMLN
-184 ATLLK
+184 A
-189 SDGKE
+189 DGSE
-194 AYRWSFN
+194 AYSFRLEALEN
-201 TDLDGTPS
+201 QTLSAP
-209 LTAAVDLAVDIHNA
+209 VDLAVDIHKA
-223 DQDQALAR
+223 SEDTKLAR
-231 LFKGGK
+231 LFRGGK
-237 GLVIDAKQ
+237 GLVVDVKGKTFPE
-245 QGAYPAGTELCF
+245 GAFLYFGHDKYFGEETLTLYKVTGDKAVAVEEVNTYPENDIG
-257 ANEMFGDATLSLY
+257 LSL
-270 KMENGNAVKKGEVK
+270 
-284 AYEGVEAYLRLS
+284 S
-296 TGGVYVLSDLT
+296 SGGVYVLSDLT

-328 NNKQAILDSLA
+328 NNKQAVLDSLA
-339 NTEEPVVCIM
+339 NTTEPVVCIM

-371 KQLAAA
+371 KQLVAA

-456 GQTVYLYE
+456 GETVYLYE

-478 PAKSLIEQGVAV
+478 PAKSMIEQGAAV

-544 AGTAALAKRR
+544 AGRAALAKRR

>member
-1 MKRKLAAMLL
+1 MKRKLGAMLL
-11 ALCLMTGMT
+11 ALCLMAGMT

-30 AEPAGAP
+30 TEPAGAP

-42 TTVEFESPDVF
+42 TTVEFDSPDVF
-53 IDIGEEQKLNVKVT
+53 INIGEEQKLNVKVT

-74 IQWKSDNEDI
+74 IQWKSSDEKI

-99 EANVSAEVNGVK
+99 EAFVSAEADGVK
-111 AEILVVVCVPVSYTA
+111 AEILVIVQVPVRFTA
-126 DTFTDLDQDKIL
+126 DTFADLDQDEIL
-138 QNLNKIL
+138 ATLKKVL
-145 GPMEVDSLSL
+145 GPMETEGMSIES
-155 KAKMAANG
+155 KMMPNG
-163 QSMMLSHQIINKAI
+163 QSMMLSHEIINKAWSVQLSV
-177 ELQYAVN
+177 EANMLN
-184 ATLLK
+184 A
-189 SDGKE
+189 DGSE
-194 AYRWSFN
+194 AYSFRLEALEN
-201 TDLDGTPS
+201 QTLSAP
-209 LTAAVDLAVDIHNA
+209 VDLAVDIHKA
-223 DQDQALAR
+223 SEDTKLAR
-231 LFKGGK
+231 LFRGGK
-237 GLVIDAKQ
+237 GLVVDVKGKTFPE
-245 QGAYPAGTELCF
+245 GAFLYFGHDKYFGEETLTLYKVTGDKAVAVEEVNTYPENDIG
-257 ANEMFGDATLSLY
+257 LSL
-270 KMENGNAVKKGEVK
+270 
-284 AYEGVEAYLRLS
+284 S
-296 TGGVYVLSDLT
+296 SGGVYVLSDLT

-328 NNKQAILDSLA
+328 NNKQAVLDSLA
-339 NTEEPVVCIM
+339 NTTEPVVCIM

-371 KQLAAA
+371 KQLVAA

-456 GQTVYLYE
+456 GETVYLYE

-478 PAKSLIEQGVAV
+478 PAKSMIEQGAAV

-524 GDAQASMMLWVAVAV
+524 GDAQASMMLWIAVAV
-539 LALAG
+539 LALVG

>member
-1 MKRKLAAMLL
+1 MKRKLGAMLL
-11 ALCLMTGMT
+11 ALCLMAGMT

-30 AEPAGAP
+30 TEPAGAP

-42 TTVEFESPDVF
+42 TTVEFDSPDVF
-53 IDIGEEQKLNVKVT
+53 INIGAEQKLNVKVT

-74 IQWKSDNEDI
+74 IQWKSSDEKI

-99 EANVSAEVNGVK
+99 EAFVSAEADGVK
-111 AEILVVVCVPVSYTA
+111 AEILVIVQVPVRFTA
-126 DTFTDLDQDKIL
+126 DTFADLDEIL
-138 QNLNKIL
+138 ATLKKVL
-145 GPMEVDSLSL
+145 GPMETEGMSIES
-155 KAKMAANG
+155 KMMPNG
-163 QSMMLSHQIINKAI
+163 QSMMLSHEIINKAWSVQLSV
-177 ELQYAVN
+177 EANMLN
-184 ATLLK
+184 A
-189 SDGKE
+189 DGSE
-194 AYRWSFN
+194 AYSFRLEALEN
-201 TDLDGTPS
+201 QTLSAP
-209 LTAAVDLAVDIHNA
+209 VDLAVDIHKA
-223 DQDQALAR
+223 SEDTKLAR
-231 LFKGGK
+231 LFRGGK
-237 GLVIDAKQ
+237 GLVVDVKGKTFPE
-245 QGAYPAGTELCF
+245 GAFLYFGHDKYFGEETLTLYKVTGDKAVAVEEVNTYPENDIG
-257 ANEMFGDATLSLY
+257 LSL
-270 KMENGNAVKKGEVK
+270 
-284 AYEGVEAYLRLS
+284 S
-296 TGGVYVLSDLT
+296 SGGVYVLSDLT

-328 NNKQAILDSLA
+328 NNKQAVLDSLA
-339 NTEEPVVCIM
+339 NTTEPVVCIM

-371 KQLAAA
+371 KQLVAA

-456 GQTVYLYE
+456 GETVYLYE

-478 PAKSLIEQGVAV
+478 PAKSMIEQGAAV

-524 GDAQASMMLWVAVAV
+524 GDAQASMMLWIAVAV
-539 LALAG
+539 LALVG

>member
-1 MKRKLAAMLL
+1 MKRKLGAMLL
-11 ALCLMTGMT
+11 ALCLMAGMT

-30 AEPAGAP
+30 TEPAGAP

-42 TTVEFESPDVF
+42 TTVEFDSPDVF
-53 IDIGEEQKLNVKVT
+53 INIGEEQKLNVKVT

-74 IQWKSDNEDI
+74 IQWKSSDEKI

-99 EANVSAEVNGVK
+99 EAFVSAEADGVK
-111 AEILVVVCVPVSYTA
+111 AEILVIVQVPVRFTA
-126 DTFTDLDQDKIL
+126 DTFADLDQDEIL
-138 QNLNKIL
+138 ATLKKVL
-145 GPMEVDSLSL
+145 GPMETEGMSIES
-155 KAKMAANG
+155 KMMPNG
-163 QSMMLSHQIINKAI
+163 QSMMLSHEIINKAWSVQLSV
-177 ELQYAVN
+177 EANMLN
-184 ATLLK
+184 A
-189 SDGKE
+189 DGSE
-194 AYRWSFN
+194 AYSFRLEALEN
-201 TDLDGTPS
+201 QTLSAP
-209 LTAAVDLAVDIHNA
+209 VDLAVDIHKA
-223 DQDQALAR
+223 SEDTKLAR
-231 LFKGGK
+231 LFRGGK
-237 GLVIDAKQ
+237 GLVVDVMGKTFPE
-245 QGAYPAGTELCF
+245 GAFLYFGHDKYFGEETLTLYKVTGDKAVAVEEVNTYPENDIG
-257 ANEMFGDATLSLY
+257 LSL
-270 KMENGNAVKKGEVK
+270 
-284 AYEGVEAYLRLS
+284 S
-296 TGGVYVLSDLT
+296 SGGVYVLSDLT

-328 NNKQAILDSLA
+328 NNKQAVLDSLA
-339 NTEEPVVCIM
+339 NTTEPVVCIM

-371 KQLAAA
+371 KQLVAA

-456 GQTVYLYE
+456 GETVYLYE

-478 PAKSLIEQGVAV
+478 PAKSMIEQGAAV

-524 GDAQASMMLWVAVAV
+524 GDAQASMMLWIAVAV

>member
-1 MKRKLAAMLL
+1 MKRKLGAMLL
-11 ALCLMTGMT
+11 ALCLMAGMT

-30 AEPAGAP
+30 TEPAGAP

-42 TTVEFESPDVF
+42 TTVEFDSPDVF
-53 IDIGEEQKLNVKVT
+53 INIGAEQKLNVKVT

-74 IQWKSDNEDI
+74 IQWKSSDEKI

-99 EANVSAEVNGVK
+99 EAFVSAEADGVK
-111 AEILVVVCVPVSYTA
+111 AEILVIVQVPVRFTA
-126 DTFTDLDQDKIL
+126 DTFADLDQDEIL
-138 QNLNKIL
+138 ATLKKVL
-145 GPMEVDSLSL
+145 GPMETEGMSIES
-155 KAKMAANG
+155 KMMPNG
-163 QSMMLSHQIINKAI
+163 QSMMLSHEIINKAWSVQLSV
-177 ELQYAVN
+177 EANMLN
-184 ATLLK
+184 A
-189 SDGKE
+189 DGSE
-194 AYRWSFN
+194 AYSFRLEALEN
-201 TDLDGTPS
+201 QTLSAP
-209 LTAAVDLAVDIHNA
+209 VDLAVDIHKA
-223 DQDQALAR
+223 SEDTKLAR
-231 LFKGGK
+231 LFRGGK
-237 GLVIDAKQ
+237 GLVVDVKGKTFPE
-245 QGAYPAGTELCF
+245 GAFLYFGHDKYFGEETLTLYKVTGDKAVAVEEVNTYPENDIG
-257 ANEMFGDATLSLY
+257 LSL
-270 KMENGNAVKKGEVK
+270 
-284 AYEGVEAYLRLS
+284 S
-296 TGGVYVLSDLT
+296 SGGVYVLSDLT

-328 NNKQAILDSLA
+328 NNKQAVLDSLA
-339 NTEEPVVCIM
+339 NTTEPVVCIM

-371 KQLAAA
+371 KQLVAA

-456 GQTVYLYE
+456 GETVYLYE

-478 PAKSLIEQGVAV
+478 PAKSMIEQGAAV

-524 GDAQASMMLWVAVAV
+524 GDAQASMMLWIAVAV
-539 LALAG
+539 LALVG

>member
-1 MKRKLAAMLL
+1 MKRKLGAMLL
-11 ALCLMTGMT
+11 ALCLMAGMT

-30 AEPAGAP
+30 TEPAGAP

-42 TTVEFESPDVF
+42 TTVEFDSPDVF
-53 IDIGEEQKLNVKVT
+53 INIGEEQKLNVKVT

-74 IQWKSDNEDI
+74 IQWKSSDEKI

-99 EANVSAEVNGVK
+99 EAFVSAEADGVK
-111 AEILVVVCVPVSYTA
+111 AEILVIVQVPVRFTA
-126 DTFTDLDQDKIL
+126 DTFADLDQDEIL
-138 QNLNKIL
+138 ATLKKVL
-145 GPMEVDSLSL
+145 GPMETEGMSIES
-155 KAKMAANG
+155 KMMPNG
-163 QSMMLSHQIINKAI
+163 QSMMLSHEIINKAWSVQLSV
-177 ELQYAVN
+177 EANMLN
-184 ATLLK
+184 A
-189 SDGKE
+189 DGSE
-194 AYRWSFN
+194 AYSFRLEALEN
-201 TDLDGTPS
+201 QTLSAP
-209 LTAAVDLAVDIHNA
+209 VDLAVDIHKA
-223 DQDQALAR
+223 SEDTKLAR
-231 LFKGGK
+231 LFRGGK
-237 GLVIDAKQ
+237 GLVVDVKGKTFPE
-245 QGAYPAGTELCF
+245 GAFLYFGHDKYFGEETLTLYKVTGDKAVAVEEVNTYPENDIG
-257 ANEMFGDATLSLY
+257 LSL
-270 KMENGNAVKKGEVK
+270 
-284 AYEGVEAYLRLS
+284 S
-296 TGGVYVLSDLT
+296 SGGVYVLSDLT

-328 NNKQAILDSLA
+328 NNKQAVLDSLA
-339 NTEEPVVCIM
+339 NTTEPVVCIM

-371 KQLAAA
+371 KQLVAA

-456 GQTVYLYE
+456 GETVYLYE
-464 LKDGKLVGAGADGA
+464 LKDGKLVGTGADGA
-478 PAKSLIEQGVAV
+478 PAKSMIEQGAAV

-524 GDAQASMMLWVAVAV
+524 GDAQASMMLWIAVAV
-539 LALAG
+539 LALVG

>member
-1 MKRKLAAMLL
+1 MKRKLGAMLL
-11 ALCLMTGMT
+11 ALCLMAGMT

-30 AEPAGAP
+30 TEPAGAP

-42 TTVEFESPDVF
+42 TTVEFDSPDVF
-53 IDIGEEQKLNVKVT
+53 INIGEEQKLNVKVT

-74 IQWKSDNEDI
+74 IQWKSSDEKI

-99 EANVSAEVNGVK
+99 EAFVSAEADGVK
-111 AEILVVVCVPVSYTA
+111 AEILVIVQVPVRFTA
-126 DTFTDLDQDKIL
+126 DTFADLDQDEIL
-138 QNLNKIL
+138 ATLKKVL
-145 GPMEVDSLSL
+145 GPMETEGMSIES
-155 KAKMAANG
+155 KMMPNG
-163 QSMMLSHQIINKAI
+163 QSMMLSHEIINKAWSVQLSL
-177 ELQYAVN
+177 EANMLN
-184 ATLLK
+184 A
-189 SDGKE
+189 DGSE
-194 AYRWSFN
+194 AYSFRLEALEN
-201 TDLDGTPS
+201 QTLSAP
-209 LTAAVDLAVDIHNA
+209 VDLAVDIHKA
-223 DQDQALAR
+223 SEDTKLAR
-231 LFKGGK
+231 LFRGGK
-237 GLVIDAKQ
+237 GLVVDVKGKTFPE
-245 QGAYPAGTELCF
+245 GAFLYFGHDKYFGEETLTLYKVTGDKAVAVEEVNTYPENDIG
-257 ANEMFGDATLSLY
+257 LSL
-270 KMENGNAVKKGEVK
+270 
-284 AYEGVEAYLRLS
+284 S
-296 TGGVYVLSDLT
+296 SGGVYVLSDLT

-328 NNKQAILDSLA
+328 NNKQAVLDSLA
-339 NTEEPVVCIM
+339 NTTEPVVCIM

-371 KQLAAA
+371 KQLVAA

-456 GQTVYLYE
+456 GETVYLYE

-478 PAKSLIEQGVAV
+478 PAKSMIEQGAAV

-524 GDAQASMMLWVAVAV
+524 GDAQASMMLWIAVAV

>member
-1 MKRKLAAMLL
+1 MKRKLGAMLL
-11 ALCLMTGMT
+11 ALCLMAGMT

-30 AEPAGAP
+30 TEPAGAP

-42 TTVEFESPDVF
+42 TTVEFDSPDVF
-53 IDIGEEQKLNVKVT
+53 INIGAEQKLNVKVT

-74 IQWKSDNEDI
+74 IQWKSSDEKI

-99 EANVSAEVNGVK
+99 EAFVSAEADGVK
-111 AEILVVVCVPVSYTA
+111 AEILVIVQVPVRFTA
-126 DTFTDLDQDKIL
+126 DTFADLDQDEIL
-138 QNLNKIL
+138 ATLKKVL
-145 GPMEVDSLSL
+145 GPMETEGMSIES
-155 KAKMAANG
+155 KMMPNG
-163 QSMMLSHQIINKAI
+163 QSMMLSHEIINKAWSVQLSV
-177 ELQYAVN
+177 EANMLN
-184 ATLLK
+184 A
-189 SDGKE
+189 DGSE
-194 AYRWSFN
+194 AYSFRLEALEN
-201 TDLDGTPS
+201 QTLSAP
-209 LTAAVDLAVDIHNA
+209 VDLAVDIHKA
-223 DQDQALAR
+223 SEDTKLAR
-231 LFKGGK
+231 LFRGGK
-237 GLVIDAKQ
+237 GLVVDVKGKTFPE
-245 QGAYPAGTELCF
+245 GAFLNFGHDKYFGEETLTLYKVTGDKAVAVEEVNTYPENDIG
-257 ANEMFGDATLSLY
+257 LSL
-270 KMENGNAVKKGEVK
+270 
-284 AYEGVEAYLRLS
+284 S
-296 TGGVYVLSDLT
+296 SGGVYVLSDLT

-328 NNKQAILDSLA
+328 NNKQAVLDSLA
-339 NTEEPVVCIM
+339 NTTEPVVCIM

-371 KQLAAA
+371 KQLVAA

-456 GQTVYLYE
+456 GETVYLYE

-478 PAKSLIEQGVAV
+478 PAKSMIEQGAAV

-524 GDAQASMMLWVAVAV
+524 GDAQASMMLWIAVAV
-539 LALAG
+539 LALVG